1 MNVCS
6 LIILSPPPPRKLRT
20 GDWSRSRHVCDNLDE
35 TSLLRIEYDK
45 LLQYCFNKLTT
56 SCSQACY
63 TLLSCLLQTCYNN
76 LLHHCHDSLGTSRS
90 TSCYKS
96 VNKLLQV
103 RHNKLLSAVRRHL
116 VDKLLVQTCYKSAA
130 GLLQLVR
137 FYVCTFRRQYVQL
150 VMCVYTFLAR
160 KILSKTTL
168 KLSRIFY
175 NDYNICFYKLCLKM
189 ISHFRDNVV

>member
-1 MNVCS
+1 LNVCS

-96 VNKLLQV
+96 VTTSCYRQCEDILLTSCWCRLATSLLQV
-103 RHNKLLSAVRRHL
+103 CYNLCVFTCVLSE
-116 VDKLLVQTCYKSAA
+116 DS
-130 GLLQLVR
+130 
-137 FYVCTFRRQYVQL
+137 TFN
-150 VMCVYTFLAR
+150 
-160 KILSKTTL
+160 LSCAY
-168 KLSRIFY
+168 I
-175 NDYNICFYKLCLKM
+175 
-189 ISHFRDNVV
+189 HFWQEKF